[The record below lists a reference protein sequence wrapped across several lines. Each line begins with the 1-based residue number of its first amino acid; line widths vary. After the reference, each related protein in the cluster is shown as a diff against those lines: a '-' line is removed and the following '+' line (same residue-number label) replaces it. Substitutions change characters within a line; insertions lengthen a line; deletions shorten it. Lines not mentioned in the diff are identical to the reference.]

1 MERGKQFS
9 RAGWYIFRMFGRLV
23 LIPGL
28 IAATGEAARC
38 QDQSAATP
46 KDAIFA
52 RKILMDAIDEQM
64 TTIEGI
70 VNSGQAVDLD
80 DVGEHADTISVM
92 LMVFPHLFPPSTNQW
107 QPNAQRDPAHDTYAS
122 PELWTNFSDFY
133 QRAAAASKLAYT
145 ASRAKQVGDF
155 EKAMASLR
163 IDCNACHADY
173 LKTDQ

>member
-1 MERGKQFS
+1 MERGQQFS
-9 RAGWYIFRMFGRLV
+9 CARSRILRTIGRLA
-23 LIPGL
+23 LIVGL
-28 IAATGEAARC
+28 TAAACEAARC

-52 RKILMDAIDEQM
+52 RKILMDSIDEQM
-64 TTIEGI
+64 TAIEGV
-70 VNSGQAVDLD
+70 VNSGQAFDLD
-80 DVGEHADTISVM
+80 EAADHVDTISVM
-92 LMVFPHLFPPSTNQW
+92 LMAFPHLFPPSTNQW
-107 QPNAQRDPAHDTYAS
+107 QPNAQRDPAHDTYAA
-122 PELWTNFSDFY
+122 PEVWTNFSDFY